1 VKKLLFIFIILFF
14 ISTAK
19 AENIYVFVSFSMPDN
34 LMKEY
39 AEETKQYDNATLVF
53 RGMVDNSFN
62 KTAIK
67 LNEITNKQG
76 AKAII
81 HPQLFDKYNIQEVP
95 VILLEKNNGEY
106 DKITGSVSIKYALET
121 FKDGGNSEK

>member
-1 VKKLLFIFIILFF
+1 MKKLLFTFIVLLLTA
-14 ISTAK
+14 TAK

-39 AEETKQYDNATLVF
+39 AEESKQYDNATLVF

-81 HPQLFDKYNIQEVP
+81 HPQLFDKYHIQEVLS
-95 VILLEKNNGEY
+95 ILLEKDN
-106 DKITGSVSIKYALET
+106 
-121 FKDGGNSEK
+121 